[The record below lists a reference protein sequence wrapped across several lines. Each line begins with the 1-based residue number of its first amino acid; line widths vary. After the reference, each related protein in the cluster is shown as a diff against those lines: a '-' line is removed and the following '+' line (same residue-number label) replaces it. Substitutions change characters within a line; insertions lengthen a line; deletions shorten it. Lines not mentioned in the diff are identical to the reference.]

1 MNGKW
6 HRFLDV
12 IETKI
17 SHLSDFLL
25 KRTRW
30 QMVCHSWQMA
40 NGTWHL
46 LREATVVS
54 AGPLLL
60 LLVLGESIVPFP
72 IAFILICLPFITFFD
87 LPIQIYSAQNFYT

>member
-12 IETKI
+12 IKTKN
-17 SHLSDFLL
+17 SRLSDFLL

-40 NGTWHL
+40 NGKWHL
-46 LREATVVS
+46 LK
-54 AGPLLL
+54 
-60 LLVLGESIVPFP
+60 
-72 IAFILICLPFITFFD
+72 
-87 LPIQIYSAQNFYT
+87 